1 MVYGKSFFLS
11 CNTIPK
17 LLWKTEAFVYYFFLD
32 MAGGVMVIMI
42 FVWFYTFAK
51 VWNALTNEI
60 TLQISLKSHLKI

>member
-1 MVYGKSFFLS
+1 MYGKSFFLS
-11 CNTIPK
+11 CNTTPT

-32 MAGGVMVIMI
+32 MEEGVMVIMI
-42 FVWFYTFAK
+42 FVWLYTFAK

>member
-1 MVYGKSFFLS
+1 MYGKSFFLS
-11 CNTIPK
+11 CNTIPT
-17 LLWKTEAFVYYFFLD
+17 LLWKNEAFVYYFCLY

-51 VWNALTNEI
+51 VWYALTNEI